1 MMRLRG
7 RRRLSEGG
15 GRQRV
20 FVVRWTKS
28 VSQFGLAEEQI
39 GLGRRFDFSSASR
52 LQGEDDMKLL
62 LLLLCFGT
70 LRVGESEFLLAV
82 NQPAGFIAVRKS
94 VKPRSL

>member
-1 MMRLRG
+1 M
-7 RRRLSEGG
+7 
-15 GRQRV
+15 
-20 FVVRWTKS
+20 VRWTKS

-82 NQPAGFIAVRKS
+82 NQPEGFIAVRKS
-94 VKPRSL
+94 VKPRWL

>member
-1 MMRLRG
+1 MRLRG
-7 RRRLSEGG
+7 RRRLEEGGG

-28 VSQFGLAEEQI
+28 VSQFGLAEEHI

-62 LLLLCFGT
+62 LLLLCFAT
-70 LRVGESEFLLAV
+70 LHVGESEFLLV
-82 NQPAGFIAVRKS
+82 INQKDSYQLERV
-94 VKPRSL
+94 